1 MFKLFIDYDKAVD
14 ICLSPESEPVWYKI
28 ICLQTESG
36 VGLNRPQDDSFYSE
50 DNPLFLVS
58 QSEGIEFKD
67 ESVLMDSIPENHS
80 AVLTSPC
87 GAFILPIPKEEAA
100 EIQSGYGVICQSVDS
115 MNTNILTLSDI
126 EIDGPNQNGDTWGRI
141 PLGGVIP
148 TNSLII
154 QDRYFFR
161 SDHGE
166 NVQDIYYNFKEI
178 IRNLL
183 PLSLSA
189 TFHLMVIVDGEK
201 IEQRDAVTFE
211 EIAEK
216 LNGITEQISKERG
229 YSIVLEVLSIP
240 ESDRHNYPNTHNSRI
255 ISNYYT
261 IKADH
266 KIKAFRGT
274 QCLADQTIASKLLYS
289 KGVKD
294 NLSDPPER
302 RHRKWISNFRQ
313 MVKLSR
319 DNYDYSRNGYYVNGP
334 LVIENRILR

>member
-14 ICLSPESEPVWYKI
+14 ICLSPETEPVWYKI
-28 ICLQTESG
+28 LCLQTESG
-36 VGLNRPQDDSFYSE
+36 VGINRPNDDSFYNE
-50 DNPLFLVS
+50 DNPLFLIS
-58 QSEGIEFKD
+58 QSEGIVFSD

-87 GAFILPIPKEEAA
+87 GAFILPISKEEAA
-100 EIQSGYGVICQSVDS
+100 EIQSEYGVICQSVDS
-115 MNTNILTLSDI
+115 MSTSILTFSDI
-126 EIDGPNQNGDTWGRI
+126 EITGPNKNGDTWGRI

-161 SDHGE
+161 SDRGE
-166 NVQDIYYNFKEI
+166 DVQDIYYNFEEI

-183 PLSLSA
+183 PFSLSTA
-189 TFHLMVIVDGEK
+189 FHLMVIVNGEQ

-211 EIAEK
+211 EIAGE
-216 LNGITEQISKERG
+216 LYGIVEQLSNERG
-229 YSIVLEVLSIP
+229 YPIVLEVLSIP
-240 ESDRHNYPNTHNSRI
+240 ESDRHNYPNTHNRRI

-261 IKADH
+261 IKAEH

-274 QCLADQTIASKLLYS
+274 LCLADQTITSVLLYS

-294 NLSDPPER
+294 NLSDPPEWK
-302 RHRKWISNFRQ
+302 HRKWISNFKK
-313 MVKLSR
+313 MVKFSR
-319 DNYDYSRNGYYVNGP
+319 DYYDYSRNGYYVNGP
-334 LVIENRILR
+334 LDIKNRILI